1 MKSAI
6 TVLLVLG
13 LLGGPIV
20 CLAAVCP
27 AMQEVDDC
35 CPQPTSLAACPYD
48 ILSTAK
54 AAQEPQKQTV
64 STLALVS
71 QPIASV
77 VQQHALFSPEVSALP
92 DGHDLHLQIRVLRI

>member
-6 TVLLVLG
+6 TALLVLG

-71 QPIASV
+71 QPIAPV
-77 VQQHALFSPEVSALP
+77 VQRALFSPEVSVLP